1 MKNKYNNISIAVD
14 GPAGAGKSTISK
26 LVAKKMNIE
35 YIDTGAMYRAFTLKI
50 LEKGIN
56 LNDKIKIIE
65 ELNSTYIDFIN
76 GHIYLD
82 NKNVDKQIRDNIISQ
97 NVSDIAKI
105 REVRNGMIRLQRD
118 IAKDKNIIMDGRDIG
133 TVVLPKSNFKFYITA
148 SIEERAKRRYKDL
161 IQKGEK
167 SISLEQIKKEIEKR
181 DELDSTRAIG
191 PLKKAKDAIE
201 INTTY
206 KSINESVNLIVDI
219 VEGR

>member
-35 YIDTGAMYRAFTLKI
+35 YIDTGAMYRAFTLKV

-56 LNDKIKIIE
+56 LNDEIKIIE

-161 IQKGEK
+161 IQKCEK